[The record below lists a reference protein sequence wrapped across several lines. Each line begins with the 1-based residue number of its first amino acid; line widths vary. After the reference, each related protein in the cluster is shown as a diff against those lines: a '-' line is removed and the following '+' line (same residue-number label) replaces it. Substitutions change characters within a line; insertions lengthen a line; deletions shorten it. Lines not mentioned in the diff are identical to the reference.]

1 MNATPR
7 HEQTRESEYSAR
19 GNDYVLRRFLANEGG
34 TDANPE
40 FVEWNRAV
48 AQGFHGREPGQE
60 ATERNLRSMRAAGT
74 RFRAAYTADP
84 VPTAA
89 LGAERPVAT
98 FCSWDSE
105 LTLGEGSSVPAWLV
119 SEVTVRPTHAR
130 RGLLRRLMTTDL
142 TEAHEAGFPIAALT
156 ASEATIYG
164 RFGFGA
170 GTFNSEITVDAH
182 TRLQLKAPTVGTVE
196 MADNH
201 AVAELAPSIF
211 DRFHRVTAGSL
222 TRTQKWWDIISGRWN
237 WDQEGADPEIR
248 TAVHYDARGEADGY
262 VSYKF
267 VSTQGFQG
275 YLKVVDLVSPSS
287 QVRIA
292 LWEYLCNLDL
302 VTEVRYNS
310 AQMEDPLMWGMV
322 DMSAYTVRKRYERL
336 WLRVLDPVAA
346 LSARHYTS
354 HRKVRMS
361 VVDSM
366 GFADGIY
373 EIDTT
378 GDAPRV
384 ERVADRPR
392 TEDDLAG
399 KSMPAVELPDGADV
413 ALNVDS
419 LGSLYLGAV
428 KASTLHYA
436 GLLRVRDDA
445 ALRDIQ
451 ALMST
456 PTHPYCIS
464 PF

>member
-1 MNATPR
+1 MSGQTPLFTYSNKEPFMLAPLSPGFMVLQGNRLEDLREVAVHWLAQYPLRPLEDECILVQSNGMAQWLKMALAT
-7 HEQTRESEYSAR
+7 
-19 GNDYVLRRFLANEGG
+19 
-34 TDANPE
+34 NP
-40 FVEWNRAV
+40 
-48 AQGFHGREPGQE
+48 QGQGI
-60 ATERNLRSMRAAGT
+60 A
-74 RFRAAYTADP
+74 
-84 VPTAA
+84 AA
-89 LGAERPVAT
+89 LNVQLP
-98 FCSWDSE
+98 
-105 LTLGEGSSVPAWLV
+105 
-119 SEVTVRPTHAR
+119 
-130 RGLLRRLMTTDL
+130 
-142 TEAHEAGFPIAALT
+142 
-156 ASEATIYG
+156 G
-164 RFGFGA
+164 RFIWQAYRSVF
-170 GTFNSEITVDAH
+170 
-182 TRLQLKAPTVGTVE
+182 
-196 MADNH
+196 
-201 AVAELAPSIF
+201 AELPRLF
-211 DRFHRVTAGSL
+211 ERFHRVTAGSL
-222 TRTQKWWDIISGRWN
+222 TRTEKWWDIISGTWN
-237 WDQEGADPEIR
+237 WDQEHADPEIR

-267 VSTQGFQG
+267 VSTRGFQG

-302 VTEVRYNS
+302 VTEVRYNG
-310 AQMEDPLMWGMV
+310 AQMEDPLMWGMA
-322 DMSAYTVRKRYERL
+322 DMSAYTVRRRYERL

-354 HRKVRMS
+354 HRSIRMS

-392 TEDDLAG
+392 TQDDLAG